1 MDSILMAMGSHRK
14 LLNREV
20 KQTQWSARLTWPEVG
35 AGRRRPLKGSLS
47 WAVLRERTGK
57 AA

>member
-1 MDSILMAMGSHRK
+1 MGSILMAMGSHRR
-14 LLNREV
+14 LENRTV
-20 KQTQWSARLTWPEVG
+20 KQTQWSARLMWPGVG